1 MQHVLIAG
9 ARTEV
14 KALNREMLYAC
25 SRRIEG
31 VASGEPETLQATVAA
46 ETKRA
51 VNIGKKSIVKAPT
64 LAQAPLPAESKA
76 PTDKESR
83 SLGKGKKKRKGMLG
97 SIQTEVSKD
106 DELLKVTEQGEPGPS
121 YRPCENGEAEGD
133 ESKEP
138 KLKKD
143 KKNKKKK
150 AKLSDYNN
158 SQPGNSLATPP
169 LEGPALFQSPS
180 RPVESAAKKNVRF
193 SLKRNLVMTI
203 GQPPLPEDI
212 RTPPTAKPRGPALK
226 RVSTLADNSPPS
238 RLMKSLNKSDNRSP
252 IMTRSALKAKKALN
266 ASPFTSPKRGKEK
279 TR

>member
-1 MQHVLIAG
+1 VQHVLIAG
-9 ARTEV
+9 AQTEV

-31 VASGEPETLQATVAA
+31 VSGVPETLQRTVEA
-46 ETKRA
+46 ETERA
-51 VNIGKKSIVKAPT
+51 VVIGKNTGKAPT
-64 LAQAPLPAESKA
+64 RAQVPLPAL
-76 PTDKESR
+76 D
-83 SLGKGKKKRKGMLG
+83 KGKKKRKSMLG
-97 SIQTEVSKD
+97 NKQTEVIKD
-106 DELLKVTEQGEPGPS
+106 EELLKVTEQGEPGPS

-138 KLKKD
+138 KLKKN

-150 AKLSDYNN
+150 AKLSDDDN

-169 LEGPALFQSPS
+169 QEGPALFQSQSQPG
-180 RPVESAAKKNVRF
+180 ESAAKKNVRF

-252 IMTRSALKAKKALN
+252 IMTRSAMKAKKALN
-266 ASPFTSPKRGKEK
+266 TSPLTSPKRSKEK